1 MKKIILGLSIA
12 ASLLVTST
20 VMAAGSSDMVDMPEV
35 AKKYNCNS
43 CHAIDLRVVGPA
55 WKAVAEKYRGDA
67 TAPGYLLTKISM
79 GGRGV
84 WGTMPMPG
92 NDPKKT
98 KQADM
103 KELVK
108 FILAL

>member
-1 MKKIILGLSIA
+1 MKKIIVGLSIA
-12 ASLLVTST
+12 ASLMCVNGA
-20 VMAAGSSDMVDMPEV
+20 MAAEMPEV
-35 AKKYNCNS
+35 AKAHHCDS
-43 CHAIDLRVVGPA
+43 CHAIDVRVVGPA

-67 TAPGYLLTKISM
+67 AAPAYLTTKISK
-79 GGRGV
+79 GGKGV

-92 NDPKKT
+92 NDPAGT

-103 KELVK
+103 KELVR

>member
-12 ASLLVTST
+12 ASLLTTSA
-20 VMAAGSSDMVDMPEV
+20 VMAAEGMVDMPEV
-35 AKKYNCNS
+35 AKRHNCNS

-55 WKAVAEKYRGDA
+55 WKAVAEKYRGDTA
-67 TAPGYLLTKISM
+67 APGYLLTKISA
-79 GGRGV
+79 GGKGV
-84 WGTMPMPG
+84 WGTMPMPA
-92 NDPKKT
+92 NDPDKT

-103 KELVK
+103 QELIK